1 MKLHIIWCNPLWLW
15 LKIMLRV
22 STRWSN
28 RPKGKNFLNWGL
40 LGGLFCRKI
49 GILRI
54 ENVTLVA
61 FLFHRRLN
69 FWLTCKVLGLKWCQE
84 CLLEHQIG
92 QNTFFFKR
100 GDFWWAIF
108 SKRRHFAVSEC
119 DPHLSQNL
127 WGAYLLSQMQ
137 NFGLK
142 MMPRVSTWRSN
153 RSKYIFF
160 QKGGFWGAFFL
171 KKNFVSRPK
180 IMTCG
185 SFKPPRRLSFCPTC
199 KILGSK

>member
-54 ENVTLVA
+54 ENVTRVA

-92 QNTFFFKR
+92 QNAVFFFKR
-100 GDFWWAIF
+100 WAFGGAIL
-108 SKRRHFAVSEC
+108 SKRCHFGVSAW
-119 DPHLSQNL
+119 DPHHTEYL
-127 WGAYLLSQMQ
+127 WEAYLLSQMQ
-137 NFGLK
+137 NFRLK
-142 MMPRVSTWRSN
+142 MMPRVSTLRSN

-160 QKGGFWGAFFL
+160 QKGGFLGGYFIQ
-171 KKNFVSRPK
+171 KV
-180 IMTCG
+180 
-185 SFKPPRRLSFCPTC
+185 SFCRFQMWPA
-199 KILGSK
+199 SF